1 MGQGYRELGTHDQRP
16 EIGRG
21 IVESHSNA
29 TQPLRKPG
37 EVAWLRTRLASP
49 RTFFIDNDRPR
60 FPKTG
65 SLSLTAMLRYRP
77 VAHDFKAI
85 GVADRVGWR
94 VLNLLVLIGQCP
106 QRGRGAFANLP
117 E

>member
-1 MGQGYRELGTHDQRP
+1 
-16 EIGRG
+16 
-21 IVESHSNA
+21 
-29 TQPLRKPG
+29 
-37 EVAWLRTRLASP
+37 
-49 RTFFIDNDRPR
+49 
-60 FPKTG
+60 
-65 SLSLTAMLRYRP
+65 MLLYRP